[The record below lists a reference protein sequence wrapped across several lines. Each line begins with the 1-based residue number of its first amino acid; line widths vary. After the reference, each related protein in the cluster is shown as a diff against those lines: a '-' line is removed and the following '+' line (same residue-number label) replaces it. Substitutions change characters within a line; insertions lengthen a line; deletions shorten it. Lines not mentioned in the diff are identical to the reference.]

1 MSPYTEY
8 PYYEFF
14 LQILKALGNPLFVNL
29 YQSTIFFGHPS
40 IMHLGDKAYVYGYMT
55 YLKRATAQILSLCK
69 ASDYGP
75 LKALLISLYQNRLRR
90 YACITIRCLCPIVR
104 LNQFPMS
111 GIISRNAR
119 WSILIWQ

>member
-14 LQILKALGNPLFVNL
+14 LHILKALGNPLFVNL

-55 YLKRATAQILSLCK
+55 YLK
-69 ASDYGP
+69 GP
-75 LKALLISLYQNRLRR
+75 QHR
-90 YACITIRCLCPIVR
+90 YFPFVRHPITVR
-104 LNQFPMS
+104 
-111 GIISRNAR
+111 
-119 WSILIWQ
+119 